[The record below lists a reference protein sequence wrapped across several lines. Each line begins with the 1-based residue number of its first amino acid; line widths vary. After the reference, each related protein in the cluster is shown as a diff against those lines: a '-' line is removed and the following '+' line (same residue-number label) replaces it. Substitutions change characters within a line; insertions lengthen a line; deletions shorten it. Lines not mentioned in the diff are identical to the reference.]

1 MQLCKVIHYYVYV
14 HVSICGVSASQN
26 SIIADSYKERE
37 WKSIRELWN
46 NKQKYCE
53 RIIADGADLEQANCF
68 ENFIMFSWKQDQ
80 RWLLS
85 AIVAILA

>member
-1 MQLCKVIHYYVYV
+1 MYV
-14 HVSICGVSASQN
+14 HVSICGVPASQN
-26 SIIADSYKERE
+26 SIILDSYKERE

-53 RIIADGADLEQANCF
+53 WIIADGADLEQSNCL

-85 AIVAILA
+85 AIVAILT